1 MSNKITFSEPSMAKL
16 SWKLK
21 HNDKVVIDGIDEM
34 NLYVNGEPIALDST
48 DNQYEME
55 VTEDT
60 NFYVNAKYNGIE
72 VNSGSVVADFER
84 KPAPCY
90 YGTVILDSYEWNEEE
105 AIEFIESLDKDSL
118 DILTDENPMVVGDNI
133 IAHPGNLV
141 STFDIVPNDNKYYFY
156 CADEKV
162 DESRPFVLYP
172 TYYGETAKIL
182 DSMDSALD
190 INKDGE
196 YGLFMREVVI
206 GDEPY
211 YAFMIKV
218 SNATDIEGDPVPLTF
233 KK

>member
-60 NFYVNAKYNGIE
+60 SFYVSAKYNGMD
-72 VNSGSVVADFER
+72 VNSGSVIADFER
-84 KPAPCY
+84 KPSPCY
-90 YGTVILDSYEWNEEE
+90 YGTAILGSYEWNEEE
-105 AIEFIESLDKDSL
+105 AIEFIESLDKDAL
-118 DILTDENPMVVGDNI
+118 DILTDENPIVVGDNI

-162 DESRPFVLYP
+162 EESRPFVLYP
-172 TYYGETAKIL
+172 VYYGETNKVL
-182 DSMDSALD
+182 DGMDSALD

-206 GDEPY
+206 DGEPY
-211 YAFMIKV
+211 YAFIVKV
-218 SNATDIEGDPVPLTF
+218 SNATDIDGEPVPLTF